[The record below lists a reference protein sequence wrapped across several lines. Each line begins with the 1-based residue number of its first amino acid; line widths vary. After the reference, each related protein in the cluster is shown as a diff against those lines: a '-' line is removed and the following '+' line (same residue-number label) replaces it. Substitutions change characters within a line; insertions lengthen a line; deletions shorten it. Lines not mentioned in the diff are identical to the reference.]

1 MVRMKEL
8 GSKRKRGLT
17 EEAASA
23 HGAGD
28 ELVPVPATYA
38 KVNFGDILHQ
48 ASVEG
53 KRFLVNR
60 QGKPVAVV
68 LSYRDYRELVAGN
81 K

>member
-1 MVRMKEL
+1 MRMKEL
-8 GSKRKRGLT
+8 SSRRKAT
-17 EEAASA
+17 PKEEAGRP
-23 HGAGD
+23 HKTED
-28 ELVPVPATYA
+28 DLVPVPATHA

-68 LSYRDYRELVAGN
+68 LSYRDYRELVAGR